1 MLISSGRGLPGQG
14 GEHILV
20 AEDETTVRD
29 LIRQMLERLEYRVTL
44 AANGNDALAL
54 VTEKGLDPDLVIT
67 DVVMPGMNGKEL
79 IERLRNIRPG
89 QRFLYMSGYADNAIG
104 HHGVLDPDTP
114 FLQKPFTDIREFAA
128 RIEEALRPGE
138 RGLEGS
144 RRPDGHQ
151 ATR

>member
-54 VTEKGLDPDLVIT
+54 VTEKGLDPDLV
-67 DVVMPGMNGKEL
+67 V
-79 IERLRNIRPG
+79 
-89 QRFLYMSGYADNAIG
+89 
-104 HHGVLDPDTP
+104 
-114 FLQKPFTDIREFAA
+114 TDIREFAA

-151 ATR
+151 AAR